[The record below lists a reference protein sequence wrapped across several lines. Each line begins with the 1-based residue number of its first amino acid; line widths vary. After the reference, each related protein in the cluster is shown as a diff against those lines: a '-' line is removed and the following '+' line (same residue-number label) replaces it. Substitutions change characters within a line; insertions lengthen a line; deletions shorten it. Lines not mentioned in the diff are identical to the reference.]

1 MARGAARLASFGR
14 VTCTRVSAGAH
25 PLDARAVDASTPA
38 SRRDLLRMTSAV
50 LASARGVPAPRPRRR
65 PPVLGV
71 SRGASRS
78 APPPIPP
85 SPLPPPSS
93 IPRRVALAG
102 ILAAIPLPGR
112 SPLAR
117 AAQPPTPDPL
127 ADAADLAR
135 LAALE
140 PDPEVAIDAW
150 DEVVRLAEAARTPPT
165 PTVASWLAARA
176 DVLAALRRWPEAE
189 RAYAD
194 AADALVSSG
203 ASASSPAGAAALALA
218 YDCRGLA
225 LGAAGD
231 WNAAVDASRRALA
244 TAGSA
249 GLAREGLDVPT
260 TAPAAGLIGGA
271 PTVAQRLAF
280 HAAMARWGAG
290 DVAAAAAALD
300 RLDVGPEPEPG
311 FPQFWEAR
319 AALAAALWASGAKP
333 RAEAEWA
340 ALCRGAKPNPPA
352 VPTNGVK
359 AAVNKAAQMQFDGYG
374 VLMDKRCEDFSTG
387 TPLPCDDAGIP
398 GAGGS
403 SAPCRLFTAEE
414 TKNRLWPPAATEAL
428 EGFLRDGPEYVLRAS
443 EMARG

>member
-1 MARGAARLASFGR
+1 
-14 VTCTRVSAGAH
+14 
-25 PLDARAVDASTPA
+25 
-38 SRRDLLRMTSAV
+38 MTSAV

-65 PPVLGV
+65 PPVLGDDV

-85 SPLPPPSS
+85 SPSLLPPRSLDASPSPAS
-93 IPRRVALAG
+93 SP
-102 ILAAIPLPGR
+102 R
-112 SPLAR
+112 SPSRDDPPRAR
-117 AAQPPTPDPL
+117 RPTPDPRPPRRRRRSR
-127 ADAADLAR
+127 APRRPRARPGSGDRRVGRGGPPRGSRPNPTDAHRRFVARRPRGRPRRAPPLAR
-135 LAALE
+135 GGT
-140 PDPEVAIDAW
+140 
-150 DEVVRLAEAARTPPT
+150 R
-165 PTVASWLAARA
+165 
-176 DVLAALRRWPEAE
+176 LRRRRR
-189 RAYAD
+189 RARLLRRVGVVPSRRRRA
-194 AADALVSSG
+194 
-203 ASASSPAGAAALALA
+203 ALA

-244 TAGSA
+244 AAGSA

-398 GAGGS
+398 GAGGAARRVGS
-403 SAPCRLFTAEE
+403 SRRRRRGIGFGRPRRPTRSRGSSGTGRSTSCARRRWRGGEE
-414 TKNRLWPPAATEAL
+414 ENEV
-428 EGFLRDGPEYVLRAS
+428 EGEMRTGSHHFIRHPLPSPSRSVGRDAS
-443 EMARG
+443 QQLG

>member
-1 MARGAARLASFGR
+1 
-14 VTCTRVSAGAH
+14 
-25 PLDARAVDASTPA
+25 
-38 SRRDLLRMTSAV
+38 MTSAV
-50 LASARGVPAPRPRRR
+50 LALARGVPAPRPRGR
-65 PPVLGV
+65 PPVPRDDV
-71 SRGASRS
+71 SRASRS
-78 APPPIPP
+78 APEPIPRSPPPPIPR
-85 SPLPPPSS
+85 SPLPPLSS
-93 IPRRVALAG
+93 IPRRVALTG

-112 SPLAR
+112 SSLAR
-117 AAQPPTPDPL
+117 AAQSQTPNPL

-140 PDPEVAIDAW
+140 PDPEVAVDAW
-150 DEVVRLAEAARTPPT
+150 DEVIRLVDAAETPRTST
-165 PTVASWLAARA
+165 IASWLVARA

-194 AADALVSSG
+194 AADALASSG
-203 ASASSPAGAAALALA
+203 ASSSSRGAAALALA

-231 WNAAVDASRRALA
+231 WNAAVDASRRALVFV
-244 TAGSA
+244 GSA

-271 PTVAQRLAF
+271 PTVAQRVAF

-311 FPQFWEAR
+311 YPQFWEAR
-319 AALAAALWASGAKP
+319 AALAVALWASGAKP

-414 TKNRLWPPAATEAL
+414 TRNRLWPPAATEAL